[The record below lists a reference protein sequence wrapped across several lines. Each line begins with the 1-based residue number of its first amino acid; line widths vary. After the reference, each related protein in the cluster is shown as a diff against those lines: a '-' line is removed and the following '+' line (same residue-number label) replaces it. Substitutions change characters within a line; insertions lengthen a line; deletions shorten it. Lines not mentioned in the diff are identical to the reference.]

1 MLKLVKTILQVF
13 ILSLLIQIPV
23 LSEIGWGAIDG
34 TFLGK
39 SLHIL
44 AWLLSYLVLFVS
56 LYRMSVKELD
66 SSSTKV
72 NYSYVKIVGLVVGI
86 IIVKLLILNI
96 FPDRGGYNGG
106 DKTFSDM
113 VSQFG
118 WMTLVS
124 VNILSPILE
133 EVVFRGILQERLKQ
147 VVTPKLGVLIT
158 GTVFAALHSYSLNV
172 AFFMTLVPGLVF
184 SWLYFKTNTIKYPI
198 FAHVMMNILV
208 TILQFISR
216 MG

>member
-1 MLKLVKTILQVF
+1 MLKLIKDILQVF
-13 ILSLLIQIPV
+13 ILSLCIQIPV
-23 LSEIGWGAIDG
+23 LSEIRWGTIDD

-44 AWLLSYLVLFVS
+44 AWLLSYIILFVS
-56 LYRMSVKELD
+56 LYRMSVNERD
-66 SSSTKV
+66 SSSIKV
-72 NYSYVKIVGLVVGI
+72 NYSYVKIIGMVVGI

-172 AFFMTLVPGLVF
+172 AFFMTIVPGLAF

-198 FAHVMMNILV
+198 FAHILMNILV

>member
-1 MLKLVKTILQVF
+1 MLKLIKDILQVF
-13 ILSLLIQIPV
+13 ILSLIIQIPV
-23 LSEIGWGAIDG
+23 LSEIRWGTIDD

-56 LYRMSVKELD
+56 LYRMNASQRD
-66 SSSTKV
+66 SSSKKV
-72 NYSYVKIVGLVVGI
+72 NYSYVKIVGLVVGT

-106 DKTFSDM
+106 DKTFSDIL
-113 VSQFG
+113 SQFG
-118 WMTLVS
+118 WMTLLS

-147 VVTPKLGVLIT
+147 VVTPKLGILIT
-158 GTVFAALHSYSLNV
+158 GIVFAMLHSYSLTV
-172 AFFMTLVPGLVF
+172 SFFMALVSGLVF
-184 SWLYFKTNTIKYPI
+184 SWLYFKTNSIIYPI
-198 FAHVMMNILV
+198 IAHILMNILV